1 MCKFQFFARLAWGGC
16 SALHAYVA
24 VKSAQRLAL
33 VHCSLPILLSDPARA
48 VYQSARSAGEI
59 SEVVLYH
66 AIRKSHRLTSHK
78 AVFPS
83 KNANTSVVSFYCA
96 LRYALKANYVDTKE
110 Q

>member
-1 MCKFQFFARLAWGGC
+1 MERDHTKMGYSCRVSYLEVRVLC
-16 SALHAYVA
+16 SRSFKVGQA
-24 VKSAQRLAL
+24 
-33 VHCSLPILLSDPARA
+33 C
-48 VYQSARSAGEI
+48 SAGEI

-96 LRYALKANYVDTKE
+96 LHYALEANYVDTKE